1 MPVAYADSV
10 FSIYSEDFGQV
21 GLHYIEV
28 EAYLADYDSIRSE
41 KMTFEIEILDV
52 CENPIGLSVIQDY

>member
-1 MPVAYADSV
+1 M
-10 FSIYSEDFGQV
+10 
-21 GLHYIEV
+21 HYIEV